1 MKFNCKLLIVMSS
14 EETNGM
20 NSSQMGVRK
29 HRKSHSELLL
39 EPKTI
44 WSIVIRLSTLLVISG
59 VLLSISL
66 PFLGN
71 NWSVYIAILGV
82 VIGVVGLVQVIFLVN
97 YSSRDKNTYLLTKD
111 GLYITDERKDVNKYS
126 WKQIS
131 DVSVF
136 TPGRRFAQPYCVITT
151 TDAKISIL
159 LSHYVEKNIG
169 LKTTKSLSQALTMFY
184 KWKLLSL
191 RRKLQG

>member
-1 MKFNCKLLIVMSS
+1 MSIDESNGQTSLDIRMK
-14 EETNGM
+14 
-20 NSSQMGVRK
+20 K
-29 HRKSHSELLL
+29 HRRKYSELLL

-44 WSIVIRLSTLLVISG
+44 WSIVLRVVIFLVISG
-59 VLLSISL
+59 VLLGLSL

-71 NWSVYIAILGV
+71 NWSVYIAILGA
-82 VIGVVGLVQVIFLVN
+82 VIGVVGLLHVIFLVN

-111 GLYITDERKDVNKYS
+111 GRYVTDLRKEVKKYS

-151 TDAKISIL
+151 TESKISIP
-159 LSHYVEKNIG
+159 LSHYMEKNIG
-169 LKTTKSLSQALTMFY
+169 LKTSKVLAQAIAMFY
-184 KWKLLSL
+184 KWKLLNL
-191 RRKLQG
+191 RRILQG

>member
-1 MKFNCKLLIVMSS
+1 MSS
-14 EETNGM
+14 EKSNRQPSLDIRM
-20 NSSQMGVRK
+20 KK
-29 HRKSHSELLL
+29 HRRNHSELLL

-44 WSIVIRLSTLLVISG
+44 WNIVLRLITLLVISG
-59 VLLSISL
+59 VLLGVSL

-82 VIGVVGLVQVIFLVN
+82 GIGVVGLVQVIFLVN
-97 YSSRDKNTYLLTKD
+97 YSSRDKNTYLLSKD
-111 GLYITDERKDVNKYS
+111 GLYVTDERKEARKFS

-136 TPGRRFAQPYCVITT
+136 TPERRFAQPYCVITT
-151 TDAKISIL
+151 TEAKISFL
-159 LSHYVEKNIG
+159 LSHYMEKNIG
-169 LKTTKSLSQALTMFY
+169 LKTANTLSQAITMFY
-184 KWKLLSL
+184 KWKLLNL